1 MCCQASLMAAIASG
15 SPAAQ
20 KRLEDFLAKRAPK
33 AVPR

>member
-1 MCCQASLMAAIASG
+1 MCGRASLMAEIASG

-33 AVPR
+33 TVPR

>member
-1 MCCQASLMAAIASG
+1 MAAIASG

-33 AVPR
+33 TVPR